1 MTTASAEQA
10 GLLREDATC
19 VANGKKAPFYVLH
32 SLLRTDDYCRTEKQ
46 LPMTHDHQTTIA
58 LHFNACINTRDLAGL
73 AALLT
78 DDHTFIDAAN
88 TAVHGKHRVVEAW
101 QGFFALFPDYRN
113 LFDRVESRQDL
124 VAIMGCSTCSE
135 PQLDGPALWTAKVR
149 GDQVAEWRVY
159 TDTPANRLALSFR

>member
-1 MTTASAEQA
+1 MTYDQ
-10 GLLREDATC
+10 
-19 VANGKKAPFYVLH
+19 
-32 SLLRTDDYCRTEKQ
+32 
-46 LPMTHDHQTTIA
+46 QTTIA
-58 LHFNACINTRDLAGL
+58 LHFNECINNRDLAGL

-78 DDHTFIDAAN
+78 DDHTFIDAAS
-88 TAVHGKHRVVEAW
+88 TAVRGTGRVVEAW

-124 VAIMGCSTCSE
+124 VAIMGRSTCSE

-159 TDTPANRLALSFR
+159 TDTPAHRMALSFR